1 MVRTYEKQVHPLAPT
16 LRYIFFESAGWPGNR
31 LISAVNEGRE
41 SDIEI
46 QGFEEFKKVFRS
58 LGWIGE
64 GHCAEM
70 KCLV

>member
-1 MVRTYEKQVHPLAPT
+1 MRLSASAF
-16 LRYIFFESAGWPGNR
+16 YIFFEPASWPGNR
-31 LISAVNEGRE
+31 LISAVNEGHE

-46 QGFEEFKKVFRS
+46 QGFEEFEKVFRS